1 MSLHA
6 RTDKWAKFL
15 LVAIFAVGVLAL
27 APAQFTAIVRADVWA
42 FPSFLGLIL
51 VGLFGILARYLT
63 LTKRYKGDWR
73 TEHPSDLEIVR
84 SERQADK
91 IAASSP
97 EAKATRKEYLRQS
110 RKLGLLMFGPL
121 LIGFFP
127 LLLLDAALNISG
139 NAARV
144 EIVIYFVLYFTVVVL
159 VLRRGAGR
167 RRKLLRTIQLPSRS
181 FPSPR
186 EDEDSTEAVRKLK
199 GATDADL
206 ELCPHCGSAV
216 NRGVGKDCPICG
228 KPLN

>member
-1 MSLHA
+1 
-6 RTDKWAKFL
+6 
-15 LVAIFAVGVLAL
+15 
-27 APAQFTAIVRADVWA
+27 
-42 FPSFLGLIL
+42 
-51 VGLFGILARYLT
+51 
-63 LTKRYKGDWR
+63 
-73 TEHPSDLEIVR
+73 
-84 SERQADK
+84 
-91 IAASSP
+91 
-97 EAKATRKEYLRQS
+97 
-110 RKLGLLMFGPL
+110 MFGPL
-121 LIGFFP
+121 LIGFIP
-127 LLLLDAALNISG
+127 LLLVDTALNISG

-167 RRKLLRTIQLPSRS
+167 RRKLLKTIQLPSRS

-206 ELCPHCGSAV
+206 ELCPQCGSAV